1 VEKKRKRYMLNKTN
15 DNLIDLVSVYRTD
28 MHDIGMKLD
37 ESFGMSID
45 KAGSLE
51 SDEAMASFDAG
62 YYHALARV
70 CNDLFEMEKE
80 LRTSG

>member
-1 VEKKRKRYMLNKTN
+1 MLNKTN

-62 YYHALARV
+62 YYHGLARV

-80 LRTSG
+80 LRPSG

>member
-1 VEKKRKRYMLNKTN
+1 MEKKERYMLNKTN
-15 DNLIDLVSVYRTD
+15 ENLMDLVSIYRND

-45 KAGSLE
+45 KAGSIE
-51 SDEAMASFDAG
+51 SDDALVSFDAG

-70 CNDLFEMEKE
+70 CNDLFVMEKE

>member
-1 VEKKRKRYMLNKTN
+1 MLNKTN
-15 DNLIDLVSVYRTD
+15 ENLMDLVSLYRND

-45 KAGSLE
+45 KAGSIE
-51 SDEAMASFDAG
+51 SDDALVSFDAG